1 MWMWWLQKTKNKMRL
16 AIKTSTYGLLH
27 IVVAMLVAYA
37 LTGNIKIAIGFGLIE
52 PVIQMIVF
60 SIHEYVWEKNKIYI
74 WKEIKWI

>member
-1 MWMWWLQKTKNKMRL
+1 MRL

-37 LTGNIKIAIGFGLIE
+37 LTGNIKITIGFGLIE

-60 SIHEYVWEKNKIYI
+60 SVHEYVWEKNKIYI
-74 WKEIKWI
+74 

>member
-1 MWMWWLQKTKNKMRL
+1 MRL

-27 IVVAMLVAYA
+27 VIVAMLVAYA
-37 LTGNIKIAIGFGLIE
+37 LTGNIKIAIFGLIE

-74 WKEIKWI
+74 

>member
-1 MWMWWLQKTKNKMRL
+1 MWL

-27 IVVAMLVAYA
+27 ISVAMLVAYV

-60 SIHEYVWEKNKIYI
+60 SVHEYVWEKNKIYI
-74 WKEIKWI
+74 

>member
-1 MWMWWLQKTKNKMRL
+1 
-16 AIKTSTYGLLH
+16 
-27 IVVAMLVAYA
+27 
-37 LTGNIKIAIGFGLIE
+37 LIE

>member
-1 MWMWWLQKTKNKMRL
+1 MKNKMRL

-27 IVVAMLVAYA
+27 VIVAMLVAYA

-74 WKEIKWI
+74 